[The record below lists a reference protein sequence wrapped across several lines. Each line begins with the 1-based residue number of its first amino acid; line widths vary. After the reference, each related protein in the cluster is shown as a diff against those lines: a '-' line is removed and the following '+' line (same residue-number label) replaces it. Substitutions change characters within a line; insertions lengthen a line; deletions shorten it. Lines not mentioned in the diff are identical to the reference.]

1 MDSHPEIPEKIA
13 DIKRTLAN
21 LTDKIQSETYSCNV
35 SMDDQNTSPFPLA
48 ETNVSMRSNKLTTP
62 LTTNNSQQM

>member
-21 LTDKIQSETYSCNV
+21 LTDKITSETYSCNV
-35 SMDDQNTSPFPLA
+35 TMDLNENENQSPFP
-48 ETNVSMRSNKLTTP
+48 ETNASMRSNKLTTP
-62 LTTNNSQQM
+62 LTTVNS

>member
-35 SMDDQNTSPFPLA
+35 TMDENENSSMFP
-48 ETNVSMRSNKLTTP
+48 ETNASMRSNKLTTP
-62 LTTNNSQQM
+62 LTTVNSQ